1 MNTEQPIDDQSLMTF
16 LLECPAFENALEV
29 SDRYITATFSDREDT
44 RFENYFLELKETNR
58 KYDLSGHQIHFI
70 RPGKITSRH
79 FLTVTP
85 EKRKLFSWFKDL
97 RFTLR

>member
-1 MNTEQPIDDQSLMTF
+1 MNSQQPIDDQSLMTF

-29 SDRYITATFSDREDT
+29 SDKYITATFSDREDT

-79 FLTVTP
+79 YLTVKP
-85 EKRKLFSWFKDL
+85 ERPKLLSWLINL
-97 RFTLR
+97 RFNLR